1 MGMADDNRSA
11 SGNEIEDAFSEWD
24 ENAPVVQ
31 IAQGSRP
38 HTLPASSRAVTVSDP
53 TRRYVPRSLEEALLA
68 LADGLV
74 ALADSMP
81 KPVR

>member
-1 MGMADDNRSA
+1 MADDNRSA

-31 IAQGSRP
+31 IAQGSQP
-38 HTLPASSRAVTVSDP
+38 HTLPASSRAVTVAET